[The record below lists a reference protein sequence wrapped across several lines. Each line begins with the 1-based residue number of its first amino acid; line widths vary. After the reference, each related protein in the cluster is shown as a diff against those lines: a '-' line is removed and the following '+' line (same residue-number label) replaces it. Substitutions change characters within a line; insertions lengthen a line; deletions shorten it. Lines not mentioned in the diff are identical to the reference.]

1 MTFLIRSLT
10 SLAYVALLLGSLILN
25 NHLFSVVI
33 FSLMM
38 ASLWELQQISAQ
50 KLPWVFAV
58 AFLVYLFVIW
68 QPRFTTVVLGLALFG
83 NAVLVYFFWVKKT
96 VILNKGVVA
105 FLSLFQISIPLLLV
119 ALLGNDNPEW
129 MLLFFCI
136 VWVNDTGAY
145 IIGSWIGKTPL
156 AKKISPN
163 KTLEGFFGGVL
174 IVTSFTLVLGL
185 TFNLGIW
192 SELLLIAIVTAAF
205 GGLGDLI
212 QSKVKRI
219 CSVKDSGKLLP
230 GHGGIYDRV
239 DSTLLAV
246 PIYMLLLQLTNYV
259 S

>member
-1 MTFLIRSLT
+1 MDVIVFL
-10 SLAYVALLLGSLILN
+10 YCMG
-25 NHLFSVVI
+25 
-33 FSLMM
+33 
-38 ASLWELQQISAQ
+38 
-50 KLPWVFAV
+50 
-58 AFLVYLFVIW
+58 
-68 QPRFTTVVLGLALFG
+68 
-83 NAVLVYFFWVKKT
+83 
-96 VILNKGVVA
+96 
-105 FLSLFQISIPLLLV
+105 
-119 ALLGNDNPEW
+119 
-129 MLLFFCI
+129 
-136 VWVNDTGAY
+136 NDTGAY

-174 IVTSFTLVLGL
+174 IATSFTLVLGL

-192 SELLLIAIVTAAF
+192 SELLLIAIVTAAS

-239 DSTLLAV
+239 DSTLLAI

>member
-1 MTFLIRSLT
+1 M
-10 SLAYVALLLGSLILN
+10 LLL
-25 NHLFSVVI
+25 
-33 FSLMM
+33 
-38 ASLWELQQISAQ
+38 
-50 KLPWVFAV
+50 
-58 AFLVYLFVIW
+58 
-68 QPRFTTVVLGLALFG
+68 
-83 NAVLVYFFWVKKT
+83 
-96 VILNKGVVA
+96 
-105 FLSLFQISIPLLLV
+105 
-119 ALLGNDNPEW
+119 
-129 MLLFFCI
+129 FCI

-174 IVTSFTLVLGL
+174 IATCFTLVLGL
-185 TFNLGIW
+185 NFNLGTW
-192 SELLLIAIVTAAF
+192 SDLLLIAIVTAVS